1 MGSQSRHSYITWE
14 KLRMLKKCVCLF
26 LLCCCCSFLYAA
38 EVTLK
43 NGDRISGTIVS
54 VGDKKLAIKPAY
66 SDPIAIDWSEVTQ
79 FTSDAPM
86 VVTRTDNQ
94 VVSGPVTMQDS
105 AVVVTSPAGAQTIPQ
120 ADVSFIR
127 SQADQAAYEKSLHPG
142 ILEGWAGGGNFGLA
156 LARGN
161 SDTTNL
167 ALGFNADRKTT
178 TDEWIIN
185 AAGIYSTSNTDNIN
199 TTTANAFGGSIR
211 YDHNLTPRLFAFG
224 LFAGLYDHLQLLNE
238 RISPNGGLGYHLIAS
253 KMTTLDILGGIGYT
267 YENYFTGETN
277 NIINATVGEELTH
290 KFNATTTITERL
302 YFYPYLNQNGNYRGT
317 FDFGLASK
325 FYRSLTWNLNFGDI
339 YNSQPVPGK
348 KDNDLL
354 LTTGLGLT
362 FGGKA
367 K

>member
-1 MGSQSRHSYITWE
+1 
-14 KLRMLKKCVCLF
+14 MLKNLVCLF
-26 LLCCCCSFLYAA
+26 LLGCCCSSLYAA
-38 EVTLK
+38 QVTLK
-43 NGDRISGTIVS
+43 NGDRLTGTIVS
-54 VGDKKLAIKPAY
+54 VGDKKLTIKPAY
-66 SDPIAIDWSEVTQ
+66 SDPISIDWSEVQQ
-79 FTSDAPM
+79 FTSDTPM

-105 AVVVTSPAGAQTIPQ
+105 SVVVNSPAGTQTIPQ
-120 ADVSFIR
+120 TDVSFIR

-142 ILEGWAGGGNFGLA
+142 VLEGWAGGGTLGLA

-178 TDEWIIN
+178 NDEWIVT
-185 AAGIYSTSNTDNIN
+185 AAGIYNTSNTDNIN
-199 TTTANAFGGSIR
+199 STTANAFGGSIR
-211 YDHNLTPRLFAFG
+211 YDRNLTPRLFAFG
-224 LFAGLYDHLQLLNE
+224 LFAGLYDHLQLLDE
-238 RISPNGGLGYHLIAS
+238 RISPNGGLGYHVIAS
-253 KMTTLDILGGIGYT
+253 KVTTLDLLGGIGYT
-267 YENYFTGETN
+267 YENYSTGITN
-277 NIINATVGEELTH
+277 NIINATVGEEFMHQFT
-290 KFNATTTITERL
+290 ASTSMTERL

-354 LTTGLGLT
+354 LTTGLGVT
-362 FGGKA
+362 FGGKG